1 MKRYETDFDAAMAF
15 LQVSR
20 STLNRWVHDGKLP
33 ARKVG
38 GQWRFSEDD
47 LKKLRDGSGEP
58 APLVH
63 AREDLRRFLESSR
76 ANRKGPKTMN
86 PSIESKSGDL
96 AEALVWEAHDRK
108 ASELHLQPRKDG
120 VHIAVGKNARLET
133 IRVIPQE
140 LARELEQAWDEIGLP
155 FGDSGIRRLFLSR
168 DGAQAVNEVS
178 VLLQAIDTLQGR
190 RLTLRF
196 MGGGRIAD
204 LEAVAP
210 KAEDRAV
217 FERWLHRPNGII
229 LFSGLPGSG
238 KTTTLLSCL
247 QHLAKDA
254 GLAVFSLEYPAY
266 VRVDGVDQVEVASEE
281 APVVKAALE
290 RIMRMYPNAIG
301 ICLETAETAAAAL
314 NMATSGHLVLM
325 HIEAEGHEAA
335 MKRLEQL
342 AGKPVAPSVIGV
354 ISQRL
359 KRGEAGGKVAE
370 YQFWEEKGRG

>member
-1 MKRYETDFDAAMAF
+1 MKRYETDFDAALAF

-38 GQWRFSEDD
+38 GQWRFSEED
-47 LKKLRDGSGEP
+47 LTRLRDGSGEP
-58 APLVH
+58 APLVR
-63 AREDLRRFLESSR
+63 AREELKTFLESSR
-76 ANRKGPKTMN
+76 ANRKGPKNMN
-86 PSIESKSGDL
+86 AIDTKSQPL

-120 VHIAVGKNARLET
+120 VHISVGKEARLET
-133 IRVIPQE
+133 IRVIPAD
-140 LARELEQAWDEIGLP
+140 LARELEQAWEEIGLP
-155 FGDSGIRRLFLSR
+155 FGDSGIRRIFLSR
-168 DGAQAVNEVS
+168 AGDQAVNEVS

-190 RLTLRF
+190 RVTLRF

-204 LEAVAP
+204 LDTVAP
-210 KAEDRAV
+210 KADDRAV
-217 FERWLHRPNGII
+217 FERWLKRPNGII
-229 LFSGLPGSG
+229 LFSGPTGSG

-266 VRVDGVDQVEVASEE
+266 VRVDGVDQVEVPSEDG
-281 APVVKAALE
+281 PVVKAALE

-301 ICLETAETAAAAL
+301 ICVETEEAAAAAL
-314 NMATSGHLVLM
+314 NMAITGHLVLM
-325 HIEAEGHEAA
+325 QVHAEEHEAA
-335 MKRLEQL
+335 VKRLEQL
-342 AGKPVAPSVIGV
+342 AGRPVAPSVIGV

-359 KRGEAGGKVAE
+359 KRGDAGGKVAE
-370 YQFWEEKGRG
+370 YRFWEPGGR

>member
-1 MKRYETDFDAAMAF
+1 MTRYETDFDAAMAF
-15 LQVSR
+15 LGVSR

-38 GQWRFSEDD
+38 GQWRFSQDD
-47 LKKLRDGSGEP
+47 LQKLRDGSGEP
-58 APLVH
+58 APLVR
-63 AREDLRRFLESSR
+63 AREDLKRFLESSR

-86 PSIESKSGDL
+86 AAIESKPREL

-108 ASELHLQPRKDG
+108 ASDLHLQPRKDG
-120 VHIAVGKNARLET
+120 VHVAIGREARLET
-133 IRVIPQE
+133 IRVIPAD
-140 LARELEQAWDEIGLP
+140 LARELEQVWNEIGLP

-168 DGAQAVNEVS
+168 GGAQAVNEVS
-178 VLLQAIDTLQGR
+178 VLLQAIDTIQGR

-204 LEAVAP
+204 LETVAP

-217 FERWLHRPNGII
+217 FERWLKRPNGII

-254 GLAVFSLEYPAY
+254 GLAVFSLEYPVY
-266 VRVDGVDQVEVASEE
+266 VRVDGVDQVEVPSEDG
-281 APVVKAALE
+281 PTVKAALE
-290 RIMRMYPNAIG
+290 RIFRMYPNAVG
-301 ICLETAETAAAAL
+301 ICLESAETASAAL
-314 NMATSGHLVLM
+314 EMATTGHLVLM
-325 HIEAEGHEAA
+325 NIGADGHEASV
-335 MKRLEQL
+335 KRLEEL
-342 AGKPVAPSVIGV
+342 AGKPVSPAVIGV

-359 KRGEAGGKVAE
+359 RRGDAGGKVAE
-370 YQFWEEKGRG
+370 YRFWEPEGK